1 MRCPACRH
9 DVVEASQFCPSC
21 GARIGSS
28 NAATQTV
35 AAIESYL
42 HTGALDGAQFAPGT
56 LLNGRYRIVGLIG
69 RGGMGEVYRA
79 DDLTLS
85 QPVALKF
92 LPKQMADRPGQ
103 LERFRAEVRLARQ
116 ISHPNVCRVHDIAE
130 ATGQVFLSMEYVDGE
145 DLASLLRRIG
155 RLPQDKALDIA
166 RQLCVGL
173 AAAHA
178 SKVLHR
184 DLKPA
189 NVLIDGRGQA
199 HLADF
204 GLADFTGRRRGT
216 AEVAGTPGY
225 MAPEQLD
232 GRELSTRTDLHALGL
247 VMYEMF
253 TGKRALSADGAASD
267 RLRTWTPPASPSTH
281 VPDLDPAI
289 DRIIMRC
296 LEPDPARRPASA
308 VAVAAALPG
317 GNVLAAMIAAGETP
331 SPETVAAAGEPGTIT
346 PTVAALCLCGVLG
359 GLIGLSLTLRDVS
372 LIGLTNPE
380 RTPQALTERAHNVVR
395 SLGYLDTPADEAIG
409 FTTDIDYLRDIDELD
424 QSPTRWR
431 QLGDAQPPAL
441 LFWYRQ
447 GSRRLDPIGGAT
459 IVTRVNPPE
468 TRSGMLSLLLD
479 RSGRLVSLLA
489 VRDSN
494 NDADEHASSAATG
507 WSRVFSEAGLP
518 IERFSP
524 VTPRS
529 IPPVYADARAA
540 WSGAYPERLD
550 VPITIEAAAL
560 EGRPVYFEIF
570 APWTRPHN
578 EGIQPGTT
586 SGERVSLLIRTVVSP
601 LALGVA
607 LVLAVRN
614 LRLARGDRRGA
625 MRVALFMGAAGMVS
639 VVLESGNL
647 DGLSRGPT
655 LVFFVPAAMW
665 VLYIALEPH
674 LRRIWP
680 GVMIGWSRLL
690 AGQVRDPLVGRDIL
704 VGVLVAIGNGL
715 VMAVHA
721 ALRRWSGHVPSFP
734 TGASADPFVGMA
746 ASSDF
751 LLGGRYAVSRV
762 VGALT
767 NIPALIGTM
776 ATFLLLFVLFV
787 VFRRRFV
794 AIAVMLTLLTGFYIV
809 AHGGWLLANA
819 PPDHF
824 RPSPGDAVLF
834 AIVQSAVVAV
844 AIRFG
849 LLTMLVASI
858 LSGLLTTVPIVL
870 SSSPPYAASSWL
882 VVGAVLGLAVYGW
895 YTALAGRHSFI

>member
-1 MRCPACRH
+1 MGCPACGH
-9 DVVEASQFCPSC
+9 DVVEGSQFCPSC
-21 GARIGSS
+21 GARVDSS
-28 NAATQTV
+28 AAATQTV
-35 AAIESYL
+35 AAIESHL

-92 LPKQMADRPGQ
+92 LPKRVAYRPEQ
-103 LERFRAEVRLARQ
+103 LERFRGEVRLARQ

-130 ATGQVFLSMEYVDGE
+130 AAGQVFLSMEYIDGE
-145 DLASLLRRIG
+145 NLASLLRRIG
-155 RLPQDKALDIA
+155 HLPQNKALDIA
-166 RQLCVGL
+166 RQLCAGL

-178 SKVLHR
+178 RKVLHR

-189 NVLIDGRGQA
+189 NVLIDSRGQA

-204 GLADFTGRRRGT
+204 GLADFVGRRRGI

-232 GRELSTRTDLHALGL
+232 GRDLTTRTDLYALGL

-253 TGKRALSADGAASD
+253 TGRRAFSADSGSSD
-267 RLRTWTPPASPSTH
+267 RFRRWTPPVSPSTH

-289 DRIIMRC
+289 DRIILRC
-296 LEPDPARRPASA
+296 LESDPARRPASA

-317 GNVLAAMIAAGETP
+317 GNALAAMIAAGETP
-331 SPETVAAAGEPGTIT
+331 SPETVAAAGEPGTLT
-346 PTVAALCLCGVLG
+346 PTVAALCLGGVLA
-359 GLIGLSLTLRDVS
+359 GLIALSFTLRDVS

-380 RTPQALTERAHNVVR
+380 RTPQALTERAHNVLR
-395 SLGYLDTPADEAIG
+395 SLGYLDPPADEAIG
-409 FTTDIDYLRDIDELD
+409 FTADIDYLRHIDEHD

-431 QLGDAQPPAL
+431 QIGDARPPAL

-468 TRSGMLSLLLD
+468 TQSGMLSLLLD

-489 VRDSN
+489 VPVSN
-494 NDADEHASSAATG
+494 SDPDGHASPAATD
-507 WSRVFSEAGLP
+507 WSRLFSEAGLP
-518 IERFSP
+518 IERFSS

-529 IPPVYADARAA
+529 IPPIYGDARAA
-540 WSGAYPERLD
+540 WTGAYPERLD
-550 VPITIEAAAL
+550 VPITIEAASLA
-560 EGRPVYFEIF
+560 GRPMYFEIF

-578 EGIQPGTT
+578 EGAQPGIT
-586 SGERVSLLIRTVVSP
+586 SGERVGLLIRTVVSP
-601 LALGVA
+601 LALAVA

-625 MRVALFMGAAGMVS
+625 TRVALFVGAAGMVS
-639 VVLESGNL
+639 VALESGNL
-647 DGLSRGPT
+647 DVLSKGPT
-655 LVFFVPAAMW
+655 IVFFVPAAMW

-674 LRRIWP
+674 MRRIWP

-704 VGVLVAIGNGL
+704 IGVLVAIGDGL
-715 VMAVHA
+715 VIALHA
-721 ALRRWSGHVPSFP
+721 ALRRWSGQAPSFP
-734 TGASADPFVGMA
+734 TGASSDPFVGMA

-787 VFRRRFV
+787 VCRRRSV

-819 PPDHF
+819 PADHF
-824 RPSPGDAVLF
+824 PPSLTDAVLF
-834 AIVQSAVVAV
+834 AIVQAAVVAV

-849 LLTMLVASI
+849 LLTMLIASI
-858 LSGLLTTVPIVL
+858 LSGLLTTVPIAL
-870 SSSPPYAASSWL
+870 SSSSPYASSSWL
-882 VVGAVLGLAVYGW
+882 VVAAVLGLAVYGW
-895 YTALAGRHSFI
+895 YTALAGRHSFV